1 MNNYKMKTGKIGNKV
16 IDAYKNA
23 EEKFVETF
31 LEENGNIKTA
41 IRWLKIYNAKKII
54 ILSM

>member
-16 IDAYKNA
+16 IDSYKNA

-41 IRWLKIYNAKKII
+41 IR
-54 ILSM
+54 

>member
-16 IDAYKNA
+16 IDAHKNA

-41 IRWLKIYNAKKII
+41 IRWLKIYNVKKII

>member
-16 IDAYKNA
+16 SDAYKNA

-41 IRWLKIYNAKKII
+41 IR
-54 ILSM
+54 

>member
-41 IRWLKIYNAKKII
+41 IRLLKIYNAKKII

>member
-41 IRWLKIYNAKKII
+41 IIWLKIYNAKKII

>member
-1 MNNYKMKTGKIGNKV
+1 MKTGKIGNKV
-16 IDAYKNA
+16 IDAYKIA

-41 IRWLKIYNAKKII
+41 IR
-54 ILSM
+54 